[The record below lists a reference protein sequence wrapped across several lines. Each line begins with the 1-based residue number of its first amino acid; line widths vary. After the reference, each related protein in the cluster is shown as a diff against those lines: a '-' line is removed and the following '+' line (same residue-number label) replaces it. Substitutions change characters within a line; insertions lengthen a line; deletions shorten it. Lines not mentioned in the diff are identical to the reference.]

1 MPRSVLLVDDNLA
14 VQKLVEL
21 ILRKEGFEISSVDN
35 ALSAID
41 LALKQP
47 PDLILADFN
56 LEGMNVFSFVQKV
69 RQKERLSEIPI
80 VLLINSTE
88 SYDPAQLQSA
98 GIQAFLK
105 KPIDAK
111 ELAEEVKKQ
120 TGTSETVMIDLNA
133 LSKKGEAGLSDHF
146 SNSANDAVKI
156 EELLGWSSPGSIT
169 PELTQQIK
177 TEQTVVASMPAV
189 EPEPIKAPLEQEE
202 EILEKTQYF
211 QVSPVNQKKSQ
222 EEAPAVKSSP
232 NFQEVSSVEGAVEEK
247 AEQGPPPSTP
257 FYATEAESAAVP
269 EHGPASPPPIS
280 PIRAETE
287 EAIKNHVR
295 EAIEK
300 VAWEILPGLIES
312 ALSKEAIKSVVEE
325 VVWEVVPPLAE
336 IEIVKEIKRL
346 QPEES

>member
-21 ILRKEGFEISSVDN
+21 SLRKEGFEISSVDN

-41 LALKQP
+41 LALKQT
-47 PDLILADFN
+47 PDLILADYN
-56 LEGMNVFSFVQKV
+56 LEGMNIFTFIQKV
-69 RQKERLSEIPI
+69 RQKERLAEIPI

-111 ELAEEVKKQ
+111 ELTAEAKKQ

-133 LSKKGEAGLSDHF
+133 LSKKAETSLSEHF
-146 SNSANDAVKI
+146 SDPGADAVKI

-169 PELTQQIK
+169 PEFTSQMK
-177 TEQTVVASMPAV
+177 TGEAALSSMSDPQPEPLPVSV
-189 EPEPIKAPLEQEE
+189 EPEE
-202 EILEKTQYF
+202 EILEKTQFF
-211 QVSPVNQKKSQ
+211 QTSPLHQNGAEKGVEANFSSLNQGTN
-222 EEAPAVKSSP
+222 SS
-232 NFQEVSSVEGAVEEK
+232 EEEK
-247 AEQGPPPSTP
+247 AEAEMIEPPRPSMP
-257 FYATEAESAAVP
+257 FYPEEASLEVAGPGPVPLSSAAPV
-269 EHGPASPPPIS
+269 
-280 PIRAETE
+280 RAEIE

-295 EAIEK
+295 EAIER

-312 ALSKEAIKSVVEE
+312 ALSKEAVKAIIEE

-346 QPEES
+346 QPEEI

>member
-21 ILRKEGFEISSVDN
+21 SLRKEGFEISSVDN

-69 RQKERLSEIPI
+69 RQKERLAEIPI

-111 ELAEEVKKQ
+111 ALLEEAKKQ
-120 TGTSETVMIDLNA
+120 TGISETVMIDLNA
-133 LSKKGEAGLSDHF
+133 VSKKGEEKISEHF
-146 SNSANDAVKI
+146 SNPGSDAVKI

-169 PELTQQIK
+169 PEFTQQIK
-177 TEQTVVASMPAV
+177 TEQTVVAAM
-189 EPEPIKAPLEQEE
+189 PEPILSGDPIEE
-202 EILEKTQYF
+202 NLEKTQYF
-211 QVSPVNQKKSQ
+211 KSTPDVDPPTPQ
-222 EEAPAVKSSP
+222 GMPA
-232 NFQEVSSVEGAVEEK
+232 
-247 AEQGPPPSTP
+247 AEPPPPSQEDRSFREPKPDIEKMESEPPPSMP
-257 FYATEAESAAVP
+257 FYAEEGAPSNLPVSA
-269 EHGPASPPPIS
+269 PAASTIAPG
-280 PIRAETE
+280 RAEIE
-287 EAIKNHVR
+287 EAIKAQVR
-295 EAIEK
+295 EAVEK
-300 VAWEILPGLIES
+300 VVWELLPGLMES
-312 ALSKEAIKSVVEE
+312 ALSKEAV
-325 VVWEVVPPLAE
+325 
-336 IEIVKEIKRL
+336 
-346 QPEES
+346 

>member
-21 ILRKEGFEISSVDN
+21 TLRKEGFEISSVDN

-69 RQKERLSEIPI
+69 RQKERLAEIPI

-111 ELAEEVKKQ
+111 ELSEEAKKQ
-120 TGTSETVMIDLNA
+120 TGVAETVMFDLNA
-133 LSKKGEAGLSDHF
+133 VAKKGESKLSEHF
-146 SNSANDAVKI
+146 SNPGNDAVKI

-169 PELTQQIK
+169 PEFTQQIK
-177 TEQTVVASMPAV
+177 TEQTMVASMP
-189 EPEPIKAPLEQEE
+189 EPVLSDDPIEE
-202 EILEKTQYF
+202 NMEKTQYF
-211 QVSPVNQKKSQ
+211 KSAPAVDPPMPEPIPAAEPPVFFQENLSSKEPEPVVEKVESEMLPSMPFYAG
-222 EEAPAVKSSP
+222 EEAPP
-232 NFQEVSSVEGAVEEK
+232 EV
-247 AEQGPPPSTP
+247 
-257 FYATEAESAAVP
+257 
-269 EHGPASPPPIS
+269 PASAPAAPSSAPGRVEI
-280 PIRAETE
+280 E
-287 EAIKNHVR
+287 EAIKAQVR
-295 EAIEK
+295 EAVEK
-300 VAWEILPGLIES
+300 VVWEVLPGLIES
-312 ALSKEAIKSVVEE
+312 ALSKEAVKTIIEE

-346 QPEES
+346 QPEVS